1 MFLIPPP
8 AGVPVSTVPQILRLA
23 NKSQRTAPLVVNY
36 FRVDGDGDAFV
47 KTQLQ
52 RGHASDV
59 TVDNGEL
66 KIFDAK
72 QKLTEHLK
80 TVEHLDSTKSE
91 ATPISNILSQVTFDD
106 DEWSC
111 VNLVVE
117 VRYRFFW

>member
-36 FRVDGDGDAFV
+36 FRVDGDAFV

-66 KIFDAK
+66 KMFDAK
-72 QKLTEHLK
+72 EKLTEHLK

>member
-1 MFLIPPP
+1 MFRVERHGWIKYSLERRITNKSLKKILQMFLIPPP

-36 FRVDGDGDAFV
+36 FRVDGDAFV

-66 KIFDAK
+66 KMFDAK
-72 QKLTEHLK
+72 
-80 TVEHLDSTKSE
+80 
-91 ATPISNILSQVTFDD
+91 
-106 DEWSC
+106 
-111 VNLVVE
+111 
-117 VRYRFFW
+117 